1 MRESY
6 DFSKGTRGVHAAR
19 YAEGVEVIIDGK
31 PPEPND
37 ALVLVPAVDTEEGSE
52 LPPATVVALESDVS
66 AVFPNAE
73 SVNEALR
80 LLIKTAK
87 SAQELAKAS

>member
-1 MRESY
+1 MEMRESY
-6 DFSKGTRGVHAAR
+6 DFSQGVRGVHAER
-19 YAEGVEVIIDGK
+19 YASGVEVVIDG
-31 PPEPND
+31 
-37 ALVLVPAVDTEEGSE
+37 E
-52 LPPATVVALESDVS
+52 LQAPTLVALEPDVS

-87 SAQELAKAS
+87 SAQDLAKAS

>member
-1 MRESY
+1 MVTKMRESY
-6 DFSKGTRGVHAAR
+6 DLSKGVRGLHSKR
-19 YAEGVEVIIDGK
+19 YAAGVEVVIDGK
-31 PPEPND
+31 PQ
-37 ALVLVPAVDTEEGSE
+37 AT
-52 LPPATVVALESDVS
+52 TVVALEPDVS

-87 SAQELAKAS
+87 SAQELQKAS